1 MADVLYTGISGLIS
15 YQRALST
22 TGHNISNADTVG
34 YSRQRT
40 LFTTRTPQNTGTG
53 WIGNGVRVL
62 AVERQYDD
70 FLATQTRSTQSAASN
85 LESFTNYAV
94 RVDSLL
100 ADPEVGLDPA
110 IQKFFDSMQDLADSP
125 DSIPARQQMLSESQA
140 MADRFHY
147 LDGQFE
153 DLRDLTNKELEGVT
167 LESVEI
173 TRRVV
178 RTLQKS
184 EARGLV
190 KMSKFPLLWHLYEII
205 EQNKPVSIP
214 WEQFEESVE

>member
-85 LESFTNYAV
+85 LESFTTYAV

-100 ADPEVGLDPA
+100 ADP
-110 IQKFFDSMQDLADSP
+110 
-125 DSIPARQQMLSESQA
+125 
-140 MADRFHY
+140 
-147 LDGQFE
+147 
-153 DLRDLTNKELEGVT
+153 DLRRDCGEAGKALVHAHYAFD
-167 LESVEI
+167 
-173 TRRVV
+173 RVV
-178 RTLQKS
+178 DTLDELYRQV
-184 EARGLV
+184 AHGRG
-190 KMSKFPLLWHLYEII
+190 
-205 EQNKPVSIP
+205 
-214 WEQFEESVE
+214 